1 MEPQSNHPQNPT
13 SHPPNQQPPP
23 SRNPANRELPRVREN
38 NNPPNSSFPYSSSSQ
53 AFNINSNTFIDDEE
67 YGLNVEDFDME
78 IKVWSELISS
88 ILKFM
93 KSVLINDTVFNL
105 SKSMQRKKLDK
116 CPIIQKRNEIIFS
129 MFELIGRV
137 ERSVR
142 ETAYQSVKELL
153 SREDHPKDLIQNDD
167 KLKTILR
174 PVLLSLQLDFKKF
187 TPSFLHM
194 FKKILKLL
202 TQCFNI
208 TLIQKLVDKLREI
221 QRIKEQ

>member
-1 MEPQSNHPQNPT
+1 VEPQNNHPQNPT

-23 SRNPANRELPRVREN
+23 NRNPTNRELPRVREN
-38 NNPPNSSFPYSSSSQ
+38 NNPTNSSFPYSSSSQ

-221 QRIKEQ
+221 QRIK

>member
-1 MEPQSNHPQNPT
+1 MEPQNNHPQNPT
-13 SHPPNQQPPP
+13 LHPPNQQPPP
-23 SRNPANRELPRVREN
+23 GRNPTNRELPRVREN
-38 NNPPNSSFPYSSSSQ
+38 NNPPNSSFPYGSSSQ

-221 QRIKEQ
+221 QRIK